1 MRHEAIYALY
11 PNVIKINDDIGAID
25 KDDNVIEIDE
35 AAVASKAIE
44 IQAEWDAAKQT
55 QIDAKQSAIDKLA
68 KLGLTPDEVKAL
80 LG

>member
-25 KDDNVIEIDE
+25 KGDNVIEIDE
-35 AAVASKAIE
+35 AAVTAKIVE
-44 IQAEWDAAKQT
+44 LQAAKDAFLQT
-55 QIDAKQSAIDKLA
+55 EVVKKQTAEAKLA
-68 KLGLTPDEVKAL
+68 KLGLTPEDLKAI

>member
-1 MRHEAIYALY
+1 MMKTQAIFALH
-11 PNVIKINDDIGAID
+11 PNVV
-25 KDDNVIEIDE
+25 VIRDSVEFDADENIVEYDE